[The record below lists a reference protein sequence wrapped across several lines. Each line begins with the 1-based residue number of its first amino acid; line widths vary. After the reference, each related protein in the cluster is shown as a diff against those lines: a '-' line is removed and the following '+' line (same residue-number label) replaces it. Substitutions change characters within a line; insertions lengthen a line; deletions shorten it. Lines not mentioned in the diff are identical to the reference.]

1 VIENVLER
9 LGGLEEAWLI
19 GDFARGKDSQVIDL
33 VLVGNDLNME
43 VLLGYIARA
52 EELSGRKIRYLILHG
67 EEKGIIESQFPVRLL
82 LFTKSLK

>member
-52 EELSGRKIRYLILHG
+52 EELSERKIRYLILHHD
-67 EEKGIIESQFPVRLL
+67 EKSIINSQFPDRLL
-82 LFTKSLK
+82 LFTKSV